1 MRLGDLNPHLWARAI
16 ALVDANRYGLLLAL
30 MLGTIFLQPLARGVP
45 GMNAVSVLA
54 VAAMLAAGFRVAM
67 PGTRIARLGIWA
79 TAIWAAFS
87 LLAVL
92 HDYADGALGVVVFAA
107 ILGALSV
114 WCTLHALFRQP
125 DTDLDGLFGAVFGYF
140 LVALVFS
147 QVYVGL
153 ELLAPGSFVLP
164 DDGEARDALLYFSLV
179 TLTTLGYGD
188 IVPVSPVARLAAG
201 VEAAV
206 GTLYIAILIGRIVG
220 ALKPQGPQG

>member
-1 MRLGDLNPHLWARAI
+1 VLNS
-16 ALVDANRYGLLLAL
+16 
-30 MLGTIFLQPLARGVP
+30 
-45 GMNAVSVLA
+45 VSVLA

-67 PGTRIARLGIWA
+67 PGTRIALLGIWA

-87 LLAVL
+87 LLTVL
-92 HDYADGALGVVVFAA
+92 HDGVDGALGVVVFAG

-125 DTDLDGLFGAVFGYF
+125 DADLDGLFGAVFGYF

-147 QVYVGL
+147 QIYVGL
-153 ELLAPGSFVLP
+153 EMLAPGSFVLP

-220 ALKPQGPQG
+220 AMKPQGPRG